1 MTFSPAAVA
10 YFAANL

>member
-10 YFAANL
+10 YFAAKL